1 VIEAKQVNHVKA
13 RAGELIFNGKMDG
26 GWGGWG
32 LLIIAYHC
40 AEIIRLI
47 ITPIFP

>member
-1 VIEAKQVNHVKA
+1 MAE
-13 RAGELIFNGKMDG
+13 ELVFNGKVVG
-26 GWGGWG
+26 EWGGWG
-32 LLIIAYHC
+32 ILIIAYHC